1 MRPQELLEKISR
13 GEICPF
19 YYFYGPEVWLIE
31 KTINRLKEKVLTI
44 GNTDFNFAV
53 FDAEYDAD
61 ELILNNLLTFPINS
75 SRRLAVIRS
84 ADIIWKSRAHV
95 YLDYLSN
102 PNPQSCAIFVGAKT
116 DRRQK
121 FFQILEREGA
131 LVAFYPLSVQ
141 EVKKW
146 VSQRVA
152 EAGRGI
158 TEEALSLL
166 IELVGL
172 DLTKLELEVQKL
184 ILGAIRGRPIDEDD
198 VLTLSKDLRIEN
210 PFALARA
217 VADLNLAKA
226 LSMLQKNLQ
235 QGEPPLLLLSLIAR
249 QLRLIW
255 KAKELSNEGL
265 PRREIEWQ
273 LKIAPYLAKDFWQ
286 QADKISLKKIKEF
299 WPILERADLKIKT
312 SRLPKGLI
320 LEECLWDFLSRR
332 SQSVNFTS

>member
-1 MRPQELLEKISR
+1 MRLQELLEKINR
-13 GEICPF
+13 GEIYPC

-31 KTINRLKEKVLTI
+31 KTISRLKEKVLTG
-44 GNTDFNFAV
+44 GNADFNFSV
-53 FDAEYDAD
+53 FDAHHDAD
-61 ELILNNLLTFPINS
+61 ELILNNLFTLPINS
-75 SRRLAVIRS
+75 SRRLTVIRS
-84 ADIIWKSRAHV
+84 ADIIWKSRVHV

-102 PNPQSCAIFVGAKT
+102 PNPQSCAIFVGEKT

-146 VSQRVA
+146 VGQRVA
-152 EAGRGI
+152 EAGRRI

-172 DLTKLELEVQKL
+172 DLTNLEQEVQKL
-184 ILGAIRGRPIDEDD
+184 ILGTGKGQPIDEDE
-198 VLTLSKDLRIEN
+198 VLTLSKDLREEN
-210 PFALARA
+210 PFALAGA

-226 LSMLQKNLQ
+226 FSMLQKNLQ
-235 QGEPPLLLLSLIAR
+235 QGEPPFLLLSLIAR

-255 KAKELSNEGL
+255 KAKELSKEGL

-273 LKIAPYLAKDFWQ
+273 LKIAPSLTQEFWR
-286 QADKISLKKIKEF
+286 QAEKISLKKIKEF
-299 WPILERADLKIKT
+299 WPILELADLKIKT

-320 LEECLWDFLSRR
+320 LEECLWDFFKPAQPER
-332 SQSVNFTS
+332 